1 MRTLA
6 RFHRQVQ
13 AFQRWGPERRG
24 RPDRLDQ
31 DTVAIDSRHPAARQ
45 HFARDRNRGVEVLRC
60 HQALRKRGGGAVGEW
75 GGGSGIVAPAACA
88 QQQGNHERGGLE
100 MFHRTLQWRQSP
112 ETGVGVDSFKKAH
125 KKLSERGGRVT
136 WPVAAIDR
144 AGAACRIP

>member
-45 HFARDRNRGVEVLRC
+45 HFARDRNLGVEVLRC

-75 GGGSGIVAPAACA
+75 AVAP
-88 QQQGNHERGGLE
+88 GSLLPPH
-100 MFHRTLQWRQSP
+100 
-112 ETGVGVDSFKKAH
+112 AH
-125 KKLSERGGRVT
+125 SSRAIRS
-136 WPVAAIDR
+136 VAAWKCFIERSGGDSPR
-144 AGAACRIP
+144 KQGAESTLSKRPTKS